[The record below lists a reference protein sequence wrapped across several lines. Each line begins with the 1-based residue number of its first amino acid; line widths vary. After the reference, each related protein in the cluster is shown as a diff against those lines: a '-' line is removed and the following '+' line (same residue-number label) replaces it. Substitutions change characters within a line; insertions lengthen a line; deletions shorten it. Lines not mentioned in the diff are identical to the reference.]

1 MDSRDHTTGHDG
13 KAATDGAAAGTPNR
27 QPSPRMVRK
36 RARTRE
42 HILDVAER
50 LYAESG
56 QDDVRM
62 EDLADAANVSIGLIY
77 DHFGSKDGVFLAL
90 AERSLDDLSRYLD
103 QAETHDGS
111 PMQRMMIVGELYL
124 RWILEHPGVLR
135 SVVLQGAGGQI
146 AKPDKVDEQV
156 GAPLEAQVGRLQKAI
171 EAAIAGGEADSSFD
185 PALTARFL
193 WAAWNGV
200 AALTVRADRLALD
213 RDQLAE
219 CLRLGRRLVNEGL
232 TAPAYRDN
240 QGRSLATLLEP

>member
-1 MDSRDHTTGHDG
+1 ML
-13 KAATDGAAAGTPNR
+13 
-27 QPSPRMVRK
+27 RK

-42 HILDVAER
+42 QVLEAAER

-56 QDDVRM
+56 QNDVRM

-90 AERSLDDLSRYLD
+90 AERALDDFSRYIE
-103 QAETHDGS
+103 QAETHEGS
-111 PMQRMMIVGELYL
+111 PMQRLMIFAELYL

-135 SVVLQGAGGQI
+135 SVVLQGADGQA

-156 GAPLEAQVGRLQKAI
+156 GAPLESLMGRFEKLI
-171 EAAIAGGEADSSFD
+171 ELAMAGGEADSSFD

-200 AALTVRADRLALD
+200 AALTIRSDRMALD
-213 RDQLAE
+213 PDQVAE

-232 TAPAYRDN
+232 TAPAYRD
-240 QGRSLATLLEP
+240 QHGRSLATLVEL

>member
-1 MDSRDHTTGHDG
+1 MESRDHTTVHDG

-27 QPSPRMVRK
+27 QPSPRMLRK

-42 HILDVAER
+42 QILDVAER
-50 LYAESG
+50 LYADSG

-90 AERSLDDLSRYLD
+90 AKRSLDDLSRYLD

-213 RDQLAE
+213 RDQVAE